1 MTKKA
6 AALLLAASL
15 AVSVCATPAFAA
27 VTSVDII
34 KPSTTEEYSCSGETK
49 VTYKVNSS
57 YEWSIPAKID
67 FGEDAGVDKTREV
80 DAKLANDEHDS
91 PVAAKTNIPGTAT
104 MVCILNNIISVN
116 KTLTI
121 SLEPTAW
128 YDDNEGSFFITTG
141 RNNASTDGQ
150 KLYYTVKTTD
160 AGATAL
166 NTTTNKKVV
175 SAESGVKSV
184 DKALI
189 FELNT
194 KNGATAEKAGTYN
207 GYITFTATVADT

>member
-15 AVSVCATPAFAA
+15 AVSVCATTVFAA
-27 VTSVDII
+27 GVTTNDY
-34 KPSTTEEYSCSGETK
+34 KQDTTTEEYASSGITE

-57 YEWSIPAKID
+57 FTWSIPAKID

-80 DAKLANDEHDS
+80 DAKLENDEHDS
-91 PVAAKTNIPGTAT
+91 PAAAETNIPGTAT
-104 MVCILNNIISVN
+104 KVCILNNIISFN

-121 SLEPTAW
+121 SLQQSAW
-128 YDDNEGSFFITTG
+128 YDDNKGSFFITTG
-141 RNNASTDGQ
+141 SNATSVGQ

-160 AGATAL
+160 PGATAL
-166 NTTTNKKVV
+166 NTTTNNKVV

-194 KNGATAEKAGTYN
+194 ENGANAEKAGKYN
-207 GYITFTATVADT
+207 GNLIFYADVADT